1 MPSLTDSVNNLRLL
15 GRAGHAD
22 VAEVVVERLVDFLSV
37 TLRREP
43 GVEEHAELLYMLADL
58 LKLKSEFVLFGHASG
73 QEKSLLEG
81 IHALEDADLYARP
94 IMEVLQEVN
103 TGRSPFRKP
112 NVRVDRPPAEQET
125 GEEVSDALLDAL
137 SRIVERIAARKP
149 AAAPRTERSA
159 YLSLQQ
165 VMRDVRALVREHGTI
180 LFEEI
185 FDASDSRERVVLSFL
200 AILILTKMGE
210 LHIAQESRFEGIVVA
225 YVERQ
230 HE

>member
-1 MPSLTDSVNNLRLL
+1 MPGLADSVNNLRLL

-22 VAEVVVERLVDFLSV
+22 VAEVVVQRLVDFCTMNV
-37 TLRREP
+37 RRDS

-58 LKLKSEFVLFGHASG
+58 LKLKSEFVLFGHASA
-73 QEKSLLEG
+73 QERSLQEG
-81 IHALEDADLYARP
+81 IRALEDADLYARP
-94 IMEVLQEVN
+94 IIDVLQEVN
-103 TGRSPFRKP
+103 SGRSSFRKP
-112 NVRVDRPPAEQET
+112 NVQVRRPPAEEQS

-149 AAAPRTERSA
+149 AATQSERSV

-165 VMRDVRALVREHGTI
+165 VMRDVRALVRERGTM

-200 AILILTKMGE
+200 AILILTKMGV
-210 LHIAQESRFEGIVVA
+210 LHIAQESRFEGIAVA
-225 YVERQ
+225 YVEKPD
-230 HE
+230 E